1 MLFRSYSKT
10 KRIVINLC
18 EAYRAALSDSGIKVT
33 AIIPGYIDT
42 LKLREISGD
51 VSNKP
56 FIMSEENA
64 AKIII
69 DSIEKNVDRVIFPKK
84 MKVLISI
91 LSLLPKKILSLILLR
106 KKNG

>member
-1 MLFRSYSKT
+1 MLFRS
-10 KRIVINLC
+10 
-18 EAYRAALSDSGIKVT
+18 
-33 AIIPGYIDT
+33 PGYIDT

-84 MKVLISI
+84 MKVLISV